1 MTQSNIQIPSPS
13 LSAKNWF
20 FVGASLVGLA
30 VFTNVEDPFNAPK
43 AWLLYISAFW
53 LLGWISFNLR
63 KYMQDTVIKSAVIL
77 SSAYSLTLF
86 VAFLATD
93 NKFTGFFGDYARR
106 TGFLAY
112 FALMIFFLAGAMVV
126 TERNI
131 AGFDLVTLIPGY
143 IIIGYG
149 ILQHLKHDPV
159 RWNNPYNS
167 ILSTL
172 GNPDFAAAVMAIFAV
187 LAFALAVNPKKQIAA
202 RVLAGI
208 LVVAAFITIAWS
220 QVRQGLLAGAIGI
233 SLIILIWVYQRNKI
247 IGHLLTVAGL
257 LSGLLAVL
265 GMLNVGPLTTY
276 FYKASVTYRG
286 DYWRAGFRMFTSH
299 PFFGVGLDRFGAYF
313 TQYRDLA
320 QATRAGRGP
329 GVHSN
334 AAHDVP
340 IQLAATGGIFVLL
353 AFLAVTGFVIW
364 RGVVGIRNTRG
375 HDQMVFAGFFGAW
388 VAYEAQSLI
397 SIDNLGIAIWGW
409 VLGGIVVAL
418 SRREAPH
425 SASGIIG
432 KSGKSGKGREV
443 KGRVK
448 LRASTNPA
456 QPLVSYLLAVAMLAL
471 ALPLFFQDSS
481 LKNSRQYRVPTDAT
495 QQASYQAL
503 ARKSLHYGYTDPHV
517 QIAVAQE
524 LAQSNAV
531 AEGTALA
538 EQVYKSD
545 PLSTDARLLLLN
557 IYEQTHQYPK
567 AIAIRQSLLKIDPFD
582 YTSALKLG
590 EDLKAV
596 GQLAQAKAL
605 IPKIDAIAPGSAESK
620 QAHSEFGA

>member
-13 LSAKNWF
+13 RSAKNWF
-20 FVGASLVGLA
+20 FVGASIVGLA

-53 LLGWISFNLR
+53 LLGWISFNIK
-63 KYMQDTVIKSAVIL
+63 KYMQDSAIKVAAIL
-77 SSAYSLTLF
+77 TSVYSLTLF
-86 VAFLATD
+86 AAFLATD
-93 NKFTGFFGDYARR
+93 NKFVGFFGDYARR

-126 TERNI
+126 NERNI
-131 AGFDLVTLIPGY
+131 EGFDLVTLIPGY
-143 IIIGYG
+143 IIVGYG

-159 RWNNPYNS
+159 KWNNPYNS

-187 LAFALAVNPKKQIAA
+187 LAFALLVNPKKQIAM

-208 LVVAAFITIAWS
+208 LVVSAFITISWS

-233 SLIILIWVYQRNKI
+233 GVIVLVWVYQRQKI
-247 IGHLLTVAGL
+247 VGHFLAAAGL
-257 LSGLLAVL
+257 LGGLLATL
-265 GMLNVGPLTTY
+265 GMLNMGPLTSF
-276 FYKASVTYRG
+276 FYKVSVTYRG
-286 DYWRAGFRMFTSH
+286 DYWRAGFRMFKSH

-313 TQYRDLA
+313 TQYRDA
-320 QATRAGRGP
+320 TQATRAGRGP

-353 AFLAVTGFVIW
+353 AFLAVTGFVVW
-364 RGVVGIRNTRG
+364 RGIVGLRNTRG

-409 VLGGIVVAL
+409 ALAGIVVAL
-418 SRREAPH
+418 SRREAPT
-425 SASGIIG
+425 STAGLNGKAS
-432 KSGKSGKGREV
+432 
-443 KGRVK
+443 KGRVAK
-448 LRASTNPA
+448 GPVHLKASTNPA
-456 QPLVSYLLAVAMLAL
+456 QPLVSYLLAVLMLAIS
-471 ALPLFFQDSS
+471 LPLFFQDSS
-481 LKNSRQYRVPTDAT
+481 LKNSRQYQIPTDAT
-495 QQASYQAL
+495 QVASYQAL
-503 ARKSLHYGYTDPHV
+503 ARKALHYGYTDPHV
-517 QIAVAQE
+517 TIAVAQE
-524 LAQSNAV
+524 LAQANAL
-531 AEGTALA
+531 AEGTAMA
-538 EQVYKSD
+538 EKVYKSD
-545 PLSTDARLLLLN
+545 PLSTDARALLLN
-557 IYEQTHQYPK
+557 IYEQTHQYSK
-567 AIAIRQSLLKIDPFD
+567 AIPIRQSLLTVDPYD
-582 YTSALKLG
+582 YTSIVKLG

-596 GQLAQAKAL
+596 GNVAAAKAL

-620 QAHSEFGA
+620 QAHTDFGA